1 MAERARAGLRQ
12 RRAESPRG
20 GAKGLPAFVKR
31 VTFVVPPGLPSP
43 SAHTREPNASAP
55 MSTPTPISPLDRA
68 RTKAYF
74 RLLPMLF
81 VCYMIAYV
89 DRANV
94 GFVKLTM
101 QKDLPAF
108 DDKVFGFGMGTCFFV
123 GYLLLEIPGTLMV
136 EKWSAR
142 KWISRIMVSWGLV
155 AALTAFVKT
164 PGQFYVVRFMLGL
177 AEAGFF
183 PGVIVY
189 LTHWF
194 PSRDRARALA
204 YFFIATPIAQFIGPP
219 VSGQLLKIGTGNR
232 PELFGLEGWQ
242 VAFIFWGLPAVLL
255 GVVVLFVLTD
265 KPGQALWLEPEER
278 EALEQELQREKAEG
292 RAGHHMTLWEA
303 LSHRKVLMLTAAYF
317 FVVTG
322 NYGVEFFLPSII
334 DSWYGLSPQDIS
346 FLVIIPPIGSLL
358 GQLFIGWSSDHFQE
372 RRLHAAVP
380 IYLGAI
386 ALSCALLTQGR
397 LWMTVALFTLAMTGL
412 KAYLPA
418 FWSLPSLF
426 LTEAAAAGSIGL
438 INSVGNLGG
447 GLGPYVLGWVK
458 KATGSFQNGILFLSV
473 SMAVSATIILYLGL
487 GRQVGAAKA
496 PVEGDLLADA
506 ALREPV

>member
-1 MAERARAGLRQ
+1 
-12 RRAESPRG
+12 
-20 GAKGLPAFVKR
+20 
-31 VTFVVPPGLPSP
+31 
-43 SAHTREPNASAP
+43 
-55 MSTPTPISPLDRA
+55 MSTSPTSALDRA
-68 RTKAYF
+68 RTKAYL

-81 VCYMIAYV
+81 VCYVIAYV

-108 DDKVFGFGMGTCFFV
+108 DEKVFGFGMGTCFFV
-123 GYLLLEIPGTLMV
+123 GYFLLEIPGTLMV
-136 EKWSAR
+136 ERWSAR
-142 KWISRIMVSWGLV
+142 KWICRIMVSWGIV
-155 AALTAFVKT
+155 AALTAFVRT
-164 PGQFYVVRFMLGL
+164 PFQFFGVRFLLGL

-194 PSRDRARALA
+194 PSKDRARALA

-219 VSGQLLKIGTGNR
+219 ISGQLLKIGVDGR
-232 PELFGLEGWQ
+232 AALFGLQGWQ
-242 VAFIFWGLPAVLL
+242 VAFIFWGIPAVVL
-255 GVVVLFVLTD
+255 GIIVLFVLTD
-265 KPGQALWLEPEER
+265 RPTQAHWLTPEER
-278 EALEQELQREKAEG
+278 EALQGELDREKAA
-292 RAGHHMTLWEA
+292 RKSAHHMGLWEA
-303 LSHRKVLMLTAAYF
+303 LSHPKVLILAAAYF

-334 DSWYGLSPQDIS
+334 ESWYGLTPQDIS
-346 FLVIIPPIGSLL
+346 FLVIIPPIGSLI

-372 RRLHAAVP
+372 RRLHATLP

-386 ALSCALLTQGR
+386 ALSCALLTQGK
-397 LWMTVALFTLAMTGL
+397 LWLTVALFTIVMTGL

-447 GLGPYVLGWVK
+447 ALGPYVLGWVK
-458 KATGSFQNGILFLSV
+458 EKTGTFEKGILFLSL
-473 SMAVSATIILYLGL
+473 SMAISATIILFLNLGK
-487 GRQVGAAKA
+487 QVGADKPAS
-496 PVEGDLLADA
+496 EG
-506 ALREPV
+506 ALDPLGEALHDPT

>member
-1 MAERARAGLRQ
+1 
-12 RRAESPRG
+12 
-20 GAKGLPAFVKR
+20 
-31 VTFVVPPGLPSP
+31 
-43 SAHTREPNASAP
+43 
-55 MSTPTPISPLDRA
+55 MSTSPPTALDRA
-68 RTKAYF
+68 RNKAYV

-81 VCYMIAYV
+81 VCYIIAYV

-101 QKDLPAF
+101 QEDLPAF
-108 DDKVFGFGMGTCFFV
+108 DDKVFGFGMGICFFV
-123 GYLLLEIPGTLMV
+123 GYFLLEIPGTLMV

-142 KWISRIMVSWGLV
+142 KWFCRIMVSWGLV
-155 AALTAFVKT
+155 AALTAFVNSRWPVVSGLIEFAGKT
-164 PGQFYVVRFMLGL
+164 TGLDLNVSEYQFYTVRFLLGL

-219 VSGQLLKIGTGNR
+219 ISGQLLRIGTGGR

-242 VAFIFWGLPAVLL
+242 VAFIFWGIPAVVL
-255 GVVVLFVLTD
+255 GVMVLFVLTD
-265 KPGQALWLEPEER
+265 RPRQARWLEPDER
-278 EALEQELQREKAEG
+278 EALEQELAREKAA
-292 RAGHHMTLWEA
+292 RHPSHHMTVLEA
-303 LSHRKVLMLTAAYF
+303 LRHPKVLLLTLAYF
-317 FVVTG
+317 CVVTG

-334 DSWYGLSPQDIS
+334 KNWYGLSPQDIS
-346 FLVIIPPIGSLL
+346 LLVIIPPIGSLV
-358 GQLFIGWSSDHFQE
+358 GQLFIGWSSDRLQE
-372 RRLHAAVP
+372 RRLHAALP
-380 IYLGAI
+380 IYFGAT
-386 ALSCALLTQGR
+386 ALACTLLSQGR
-397 LWMTVALFTLAMTGL
+397 LWLTVALFTLAMTGL

-447 GLGPYVLGWVK
+447 GFGTYVLGWVR
-458 KATGSFQNGILFLSV
+458 KATGSFQNGILFLAA
-473 SMAVSATIILYLGL
+473 SMVVSATIILFLGL
-487 GRQVGAAKA
+487 GRRAEAAEPDA
-496 PVEGDLLADA
+496 EVDPLAE
-506 ALREPV
+506 ALHEPV

>member
-1 MAERARAGLRQ
+1 
-12 RRAESPRG
+12 
-20 GAKGLPAFVKR
+20 
-31 VTFVVPPGLPSP
+31 
-43 SAHTREPNASAP
+43 
-55 MSTPTPISPLDRA
+55 MSTSPPTALDRA
-68 RTKAYF
+68 RTKAYL

-81 VCYMIAYV
+81 VCYIIAYV

-101 QKDLPAF
+101 QKDLPSF
-108 DDKVFGFGMGTCFFV
+108 DNKIFGFGMGVCFFV
-123 GYLLLEIPGTLMV
+123 GYFLLEIPGTLMV

-142 KWISRIMVSWGLV
+142 KWFCRIMVTWGLI
-155 AALTAFVKT
+155 AALTAFVGVRWPVVAGMIEGAGRAFGRT
-164 PGQFYVVRFMLGL
+164 LDVAEYQFYLVRFMLGL

-194 PSRDRARALA
+194 TSKDRARALA

-219 VSGQLLKIGTGNR
+219 VSGQLLKIGAEGR

-242 VAFIFWGLPAVLL
+242 VAFIFWGLPAVIM
-255 GVVVLFVLTD
+255 GVLVLIYLTD
-265 KPGQALWLEPEER
+265 RPVQAKWLEPEER
-278 EALEQELQREKAEG
+278 DALEQALEREKSEHHSS
-292 RAGHHMTLWEA
+292 HHMTVVEA
-303 LSHRKVLMLTAAYF
+303 LRHPKVILLTAAYF

-334 DSWYGLSPQDIS
+334 QSWYRLKPENIS
-346 FLVIIPPIGSLL
+346 FLVIIPPVGSLL
-358 GQLFIGWSSDHFQE
+358 GQLAVSWSSDHFQE
-372 RRLHAAVP
+372 RRLHASIP

-386 ALSCALLTQGR
+386 ALVFAAYSKGN

-418 FWSLPSLF
+418 FWTLPSLF
-426 LTEAAAAGSIGL
+426 LTSSAAAGSIGM

-447 GLGPYVLGWVK
+447 GFGTYLLGWIET
-458 KATGSFQNGILFLSV
+458 ATGSYRNGLLLLAC
-473 SMAVSATIILYLGL
+473 SMVVSATIIVLLGL
-487 GRQVGAAKA
+487 GRQVRAGEAK
-496 PVEGDLLADA
+496 PETVADA
-506 ALREPV
+506 LAEILPEPV

>member
-1 MAERARAGLRQ
+1 
-12 RRAESPRG
+12 
-20 GAKGLPAFVKR
+20 
-31 VTFVVPPGLPSP
+31 
-43 SAHTREPNASAP
+43 
-55 MSTPTPISPLDRA
+55 MSISPPTALDRA
-68 RTKAYF
+68 RRKAYL

-81 VCYMIAYV
+81 VCYIIAYV
-89 DRANV
+89 DRSNV

-101 QKDLPAF
+101 QKDLQGF
-108 DDKVFGFGMGTCFFV
+108 DDKIFGFGMGICFFV
-123 GYLLLEIPGTLMV
+123 GYFLLEIPGTLMV

-142 KWISRIMVSWGLV
+142 KWICRIMVSWGV
-155 AALTAFVKT
+155 IAALTAFVGVRW
-164 PGQFYVVRFMLGL
+164 PVFAGAVEAVGRVFGQQLNVSEYQFYTIRFLLGL

-204 YFFIATPIAQFIGPP
+204 YFFVATPIAQFIGPP
-219 VSGQLLKIGTGNR
+219 VSGQLLKIGTGGR

-242 VAFIFWGLPAVLL
+242 VAFIFWGLPAVVL
-255 GVVVLFVLTD
+255 GIMVLFILTD
-265 KPGQALWLEPEER
+265 KPAQAKWLEPEER
-278 EALEQELQREKAEG
+278 EALEQELAREKAG
-292 RAGHHMTLWEA
+292 RHAGHHMTVLEA
-303 LSHRKVLMLTAAYF
+303 LRHPKVLMLTAAYF

-322 NYGVEFFLPSII
+322 NYGIEFFLPSII
-334 DSWYGLSPQDIS
+334 QSWYGRSPQEIS
-346 FLVIIPPIGSLL
+346 FLVIIPPIGSLV

-386 ALSCALLTQGR
+386 ALACTPLTQGR
-397 LWMTVALFTLAMTGL
+397 LWLTVTLFTLAMTGL

-426 LTEAAAAGSIGL
+426 LTSSAAAGSIGM

-447 GLGPYVLGWVK
+447 GFGTYVLGWVK
-458 KATGSFQNGILFLSV
+458 KATGSFQNGILFLAV
-473 SMAVSATIILYLGL
+473 SMMISATILVLIGI
-487 GRQVGAAKA
+487 GHRVEKVKP
-496 PVEGDLLADA
+496 PVAQEDPLADEIH
-506 ALREPV
+506 EPV

>member
-1 MAERARAGLRQ
+1 
-12 RRAESPRG
+12 
-20 GAKGLPAFVKR
+20 
-31 VTFVVPPGLPSP
+31 
-43 SAHTREPNASAP
+43 
-55 MSTPTPISPLDRA
+55 MSTSISALDRA

-94 GFVKLTM
+94 GFVKLAM
-101 QKDLPAF
+101 QEDLRGF
-108 DDKVFGFGMGTCFFV
+108 DDKIFGFGMGTCFFA
-123 GYLLLEIPGTLMV
+123 GYLLLEIPGTLIV
-136 EKWSAR
+136 ERWSAR
-142 KWISRIMVSWGLV
+142 KWICRIMISWGV
-155 AALTAFVKT
+155 IAALTAFVKT
-164 PGQFYVVRFMLGL
+164 PVQFYLVRFLLGL

-219 VSGQLLKIGTGNR
+219 VSGQLLKIGTEGR
-232 PELFGLEGWQ
+232 AELFGLQGWQ
-242 VAFIFWGLPAVLL
+242 VAFIFWGLPAVAL
-255 GVVVLFVLTD
+255 GVLVLFILTD
-265 KPGQALWLEPEER
+265 RPGEARWLEPEER
-278 EALEQELQREKAEG
+278 EALEQELKREKAARG
-292 RAGHHMTLWEA
+292 TGDHLTVLQA
-303 LSHRKVLMLTAAYF
+303 LSHPKVLLLTAAYF

-322 NYGVEFFLPSII
+322 NYGVEFFLPSIFQN
-334 DSWYGLSPQDIS
+334 WYGLSPQDIS
-346 FLVIIPPIGSLL
+346 LLVIIPPVGSLV
-358 GQLFIGWSSDHFQE
+358 GQLFIGWSSDRFQE
-372 RRLHAAVP
+372 RRLHASLP
-380 IYLGAI
+380 IYLGAL
-386 ALSCALLTQGR
+386 ALACALLTQGR
-397 LWMTVALFTLAMTGL
+397 LWLTVAMFTLAMTGL

-458 KATGSFQNGILFLSV
+458 KATGSFQNGILFLAV
-473 SMAVSATIILYLGL
+473 SMCVSATIILTLGL
-487 GRQVGAAKA
+487 GRVSA
-496 PVEGDLLADA
+496 PDKPAGQADP
-506 ALREPV
+506 LSEPLHEAV